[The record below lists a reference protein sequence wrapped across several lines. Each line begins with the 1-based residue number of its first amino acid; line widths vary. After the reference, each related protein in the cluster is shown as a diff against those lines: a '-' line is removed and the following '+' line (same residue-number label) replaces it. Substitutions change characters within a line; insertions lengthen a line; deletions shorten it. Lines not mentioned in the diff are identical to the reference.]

1 MKSLPDEIRW
11 LTSSQAEQ
19 HLDWALEQIDAG
31 KPSLFLQ
38 KHLRKE
44 LSIERALRVAEL
56 ATLRKRARTKFN
68 SADQMFFT
76 ARSLEQAT
84 SEIVARYK
92 AATIER
98 HALNNHKNAHVWDL
112 CCGAGSDALF
122 LNEQIE
128 CNAFDIDPVQAFFA
142 EANAERLNRPMEVQC
157 CDVTAIQVP
166 ANVIVHIDPDRR
178 VESKST
184 SIEHFQPGLEFLDS
198 LADSGNAV
206 SMKLAPASDV
216 PVSWLNK
223 VHLEWIGHLR
233 ECKQQIAWFG
243 FDGYPSNADTKSKP
257 LYSATILG
265 NQSGDVVDQV
275 ACDEADLAPT
285 QVGTIKRY
293 LYEPHSAVLAAKLDR
308 HLADLH
314 GLTAISNSNCYL
326 TSDQLVNRAALSA
339 FEVLACLPL
348 KSKSVKDELA
358 RIGAYVEELKY
369 RAISPETANPF
380 RKLKKQGDQGIVLI
394 LSPTQDGY
402 VAVISRRITQ
412 VTDLQASSV

>member
-11 LTSSQAEQ
+11 LTSSQAEY
-19 HLDWALEQIDAG
+19 HLDWALTQFDSG
-31 KPSLFLQ
+31 KPSLFVQ

-68 SADQMFFT
+68 SADRMFFT

-84 SEIVARYK
+84 SEIIAMYK

-98 HALNNHKNAHVWDL
+98 HALSNHENAHVWDM

-122 LNEQIE
+122 LNEQIK
-128 CNAFDIDPVQAFFA
+128 CTAFDIDPVQAFFA
-142 EANAERLNRPMEVQC
+142 AANAERMNRAMEVQC
-157 CDVTAIQVP
+157 CDVTEIQFP
-166 ANVIVHIDPDRR
+166 PNFLVHIDPDRR

-184 SIEHFQPGLEFLDS
+184 AIEHFQPGLEFLEH
-198 LADSGNAV
+198 LANSGNAV
-206 SMKLAPASDV
+206 AMKLAPASVV
-216 PVSWLNK
+216 PTSWINK
-223 VHLEWIGHLR
+223 VHLEWIGHQR

-243 FDGYPSNADTKSKP
+243 FDDYPGNTGTKAKP
-257 LYSATILG
+257 QYSATILS
-265 NQSGDVVDQV
+265 NLSGEVVDQV
-275 ACDEADLAPT
+275 ACDDADLAPI
-285 QVGTIKRY
+285 QVGTIKKY

-308 HLADLH
+308 HLADLY
-314 GLTAISNSNCYL
+314 GLTAISSLNCYL
-326 TSDQLVNRAALSA
+326 TGDQLVNRDALSA

-348 KSKSVKDELA
+348 KSKSVKDELV
-358 RIGAYVEELKY
+358 RIGGYVEELKY
-369 RAISPETANPF
+369 RAIPAETANPF

-412 VTDLQASSV
+412 VT